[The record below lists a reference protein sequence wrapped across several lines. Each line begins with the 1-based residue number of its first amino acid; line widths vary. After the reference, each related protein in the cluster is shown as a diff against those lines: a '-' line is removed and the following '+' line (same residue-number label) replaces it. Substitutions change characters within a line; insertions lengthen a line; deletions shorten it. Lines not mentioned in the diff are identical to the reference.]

1 MDAIVTFSI
10 AFFFSFIGTIP
21 PGTLNLSIIQ
31 MGLEHRVQ
39 QAWRFA
45 LAGSIIEYF
54 YAWIAVE
61 FESLITSSPAV
72 TENFELITAM
82 VMLVLGAL
90 SLVTAKR
97 PSALVKKFHASG
109 FRKGLILG
117 ILNPLAL
124 PFWVAMTAYLRS
136 QRWVTLATNFDLHA
150 YLLGVALGGFALMLL
165 LFILARKVVTYF
177 EGNTFVNK
185 IPGVTLLILGCYA
198 LISYLI

>member
-1 MDAIVTFSI
+1 MEAIVTFGI

-45 LAGSIIEYF
+45 LASSIIEYF
-54 YAWIAVE
+54 YAWLAVE
-61 FESLITSSPAV
+61 FESFITSSPAV
-72 TENFELITAM
+72 TENFELITAI
-82 VMLVLGAL
+82 VMLVLGSL
-90 SLVTAKR
+90 SLITAKK
-97 PSALVKKFHASG
+97 PSSLVEKFHASG
-109 FRKGLILG
+109 FRKGFILG

-124 PFWVAMTAYLRS
+124 PFWVAMTAYIRS
-136 QRWVTLATNFDLHA
+136 QRWATLATNLDLHA
-150 YLLGVALGGFALMLL
+150 YLLGVALGGFVLMML

-185 IPGVTLLILGCYA
+185 IPGFTLLVLGCYA
-198 LISYLI
+198 LVRYLI